1 MSAMS
6 KQSYRLLIVFGCM
19 IAGSAA
25 AQSVT
30 SVYQSPPLS
39 GSAYAKILVVGM
51 HADAGRRRRFEDD
64 AVSAFAAQGVG
75 AVSTL
80 ATRGGDVQLNRDILV
95 VAARDTGSDAV
106 LITRLLEVQGRAEAQ
121 EDRAAVDGERRDDQ
135 PLAVFFRDEYPKYR
149 DPMTVVTTRTV
160 IVVSDLYDVASE
172 KRVWSGQSTTFAKDD
187 VDAAIEGVARAVT
200 RTLRAGGWLD

>member
-1 MSAMS
+1 MS
-6 KQSYRLLIVFGCM
+6 KQFHRLLIVLACM
-19 IAGSAA
+19 VAGSAA

-30 SVYQSPPLS
+30 SIYQSPPLS

-51 HADAGRRRRFEDD
+51 HADANRRRRFEDD
-64 AVSAFAAQGVG
+64 AVGAFTAQGVG

-80 ATRGGDVQLNRDILV
+80 ATRGGDVQLNRDVLV

-106 LITRLLEVQGRAEAQ
+106 LITRLLEVQVRADAQ
-121 EDRAAVDGERRDDQ
+121 EAPAAVAGDDQ
-135 PLAVFFRDEYPKYR
+135 ALAAFFRDEYPEYR
-149 DPMTVVTTRTV
+149 DPMTVGTARTV
-160 IVVSDLYDVASE
+160 VVVSDLYDVASE